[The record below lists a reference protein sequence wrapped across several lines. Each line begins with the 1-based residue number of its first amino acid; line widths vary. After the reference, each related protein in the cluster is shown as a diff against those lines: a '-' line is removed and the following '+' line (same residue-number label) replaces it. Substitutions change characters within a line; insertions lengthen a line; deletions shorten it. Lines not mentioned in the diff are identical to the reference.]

1 MLIILHFKIRKL
13 YLKML
18 ALLTIFSTS
27 FIVAFSGAMMPGP
40 LMTATIG
47 ESARIGPWV
56 GPKMIA
62 GHAVLE
68 IALLFTLFFGLA
80 PLFQK
85 ELFFI
90 IVALVGGAIM
100 VWMSQSMFRSLP
112 TLEINTDVSSS
123 KGMNVYLA
131 GILMSLANPY
141 WIIWWATIGL
151 GYVLVSKELGF
162 AGIAFFFVGHILGD
176 LVWYSA
182 ISFAVGK
189 GRKFFSNKTYQ
200 ILVGTCAVFLA
211 VFAVWLIY
219 EGFMKLSKL

>member
-1 MLIILHFKIRKL
+1 
-13 YLKML
+13 ML
-18 ALLTIFSTS
+18 ALLTIFTTS
-27 FIVAFSGAMMPGP
+27 FFVAFSGALMPGP
-40 LMTATIG
+40 LMTMTLG
-47 ESARIGPWV
+47 ESARSGPWV

-68 IALLFTLFFGLA
+68 IALLFALFFGLA
-80 PLFQK
+80 PLFK
-85 ELFFI
+85 NENFFI
-90 IVALVGGAIM
+90 AVAILGGLILI
-100 VWMSQSMFRSLP
+100 WMAQSMFRSLP
-112 TLEINTDVSSS
+112 TLEIKTEATINKT
-123 KGMNVYLA
+123 MNLYLA

-182 ISFAVGK
+182 ISVTVGK
-189 GRKFFSNKTYQ
+189 GRKFFSNKIYR

-211 VFAVWLIY
+211 LFAGWLIWD
-219 EGFMKLSKL
+219 GVVKLVD

>member
-1 MLIILHFKIRKL
+1 
-13 YLKML
+13 ML
-18 ALLTIFSTS
+18 AYFTIFASS
-27 FIVAFSGAMMPGP
+27 FVIAFSGAMMPGP
-40 LMTATIG
+40 LMTMTIG
-47 ESARIGPWV
+47 ESARNGPWV

-68 IALLFTLFFGLA
+68 VGLLFALFYGLA
-80 PLFQK
+80 PLFKQ

-90 IVALVGGAIM
+90 IIALLGGIIM
-100 VWMSQSMFRSLP
+100 VWMAQSMFRSLP
-112 TLEINTDVSSS
+112 GLEIKTAETAS
-123 KGMNVYLA
+123 KSMNLYLA

-151 GYVLVSKELGF
+151 GYVLHSQKLGF
-162 AGIAFFFVGHILGD
+162 AGIVFFFVGHILGD

-189 GRKFFSNKTYQ
+189 GRKFFGNKTYR

-211 VFAVWLIY
+211 LFAVWLIY
-219 EGFMKLSKL
+219 DGSTKLFTL

>member
-1 MLIILHFKIRKL
+1 
-13 YLKML
+13 ML
-18 ALLTIFSTS
+18 AYLTIFTTS
-27 FIVAFSGAMMPGP
+27 FVIAFSGAMMPGP
-40 LMTATIG
+40 LMTMTIG
-47 ESARIGPWV
+47 ESARSGPWV

-68 IALLFTLFFGLA
+68 VALLGAIFFGLA
-80 PLFQK
+80 PLFKQ

-90 IVALVGGAIM
+90 IIALLGGAIM
-100 VWMSQSMFRSLP
+100 IWMAQSMFRSLP
-112 TLEINTDVSSS
+112 QLEIKTTEADT
-123 KGMNVYLA
+123 KTMNVYLA

-151 GYVLVSKELGF
+151 GYVMHSQKLGF
-162 AGIAFFFVGHILGD
+162 TGIVFFFVGHILGD

-189 GRKFFSNKTYQ
+189 GRKFFGNKTYR

-211 VFAVWLIY
+211 LFAVWLIY
-219 EGFMKLSKL
+219 DGSVRLFAMN

>member
-1 MLIILHFKIRKL
+1 MI
-13 YLKML
+13 

-27 FIVAFSGAMMPGP
+27 FVVAFSGAMMPGP
-40 LMTATIG
+40 LMTTTIS
-47 ESARIGPWV
+47 ESARRGPWV

-62 GHAVLE
+62 GHAILE
-68 IALLFTLFFGLA
+68 IALLAALFFGLA
-80 PLFQK
+80 PLFKK

-90 IVALVGGAIM
+90 FIALIGGGILI
-100 VWMSQSMFRSLP
+100 WMAQNMFRSIP
-112 TLEINTDVSSS
+112 KLEIKTETEPK

-182 ISFAVGK
+182 ISFTVGK
-189 GRKFFSNKTYQ
+189 GRSFFSNSAYR
-200 ILVGTCAVFLA
+200 ILVGSCAVFLTI
-211 VFAVWLIY
+211 FAVWLVYGGIVRII
-219 EGFMKLSKL
+219 KL

>member
-1 MLIILHFKIRKL
+1 MI
-13 YLKML
+13 

-27 FIVAFSGAMMPGP
+27 LIVSFSGAMMPGP

-47 ESARIGPWV
+47 ESARSGPWV

-62 GHAVLE
+62 GHALLE
-68 IALLFTLFFGLA
+68 IGLLFALFFGLA
-80 PLFQK
+80 PLFK
-85 ELFFI
+85 NELFFI
-90 IVALVGGAIM
+90 LIALIGGVIM
-100 VWMSQSMFRSLP
+100 IWMAQSMFRSIP
-112 TLEINTDVSSS
+112 KLEIKTESPSG

-151 GYVLVSKELGF
+151 GYVLHSQKLGF
-162 AGIAFFFVGHILGD
+162 AGISFFFVGHILGD

-189 GRKFFSNKTYQ
+189 GRKFFSNRTYRT
-200 ILVGTCAVFLA
+200 LVGACAVFLTA
-211 VFAVWLIY
+211 FAVWLVCGGLI
-219 EGFMKLSKL
+219 KLLKL